1 LKDAIKEQ
9 EKQTEDLQNEV
20 EDKVRESTLMPRF
33 SIHYIYVSL

>member
-20 EDKVRESTLMPRF
+20 EDKVRESTL
-33 SIHYIYVSL
+33 V